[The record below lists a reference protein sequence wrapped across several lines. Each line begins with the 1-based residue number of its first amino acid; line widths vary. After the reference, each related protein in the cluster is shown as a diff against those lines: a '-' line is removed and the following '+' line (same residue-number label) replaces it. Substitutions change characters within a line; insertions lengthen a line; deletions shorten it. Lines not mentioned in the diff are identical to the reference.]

1 MTYIKKTIT
10 QVKKAIREK
19 GEWSGLLVPNKVNH
33 FHFLNGWCLGRQV
46 ILPNEQILEQ
56 TVNGM
61 LAHMESELGNR
72 VAFYE
77 IEFTKLE

>member
-1 MTYIKKTIT
+1 MTYTKKTIV
-10 QVKKAIREK
+10 QVKKAIREQ
-19 GEWSGLLVPNKVNH
+19 GEWTGLIAPNKVNH

-56 TVNGM
+56 TVNSM
-61 LAHMESELGNR
+61 MFYMDTELGNR

-77 IEFTKLE
+77 ISFSSN